1 MGLTPIHDIP
11 ACICAAL
18 HVNTRFGSHHQPL
31 AATGDGLRLSTNGKH
46 RHGNIGTMQ
55 IKECN

>member
-18 HVNTRFGSHHQPL
+18 HETLADTQPL
-31 AATGDGLRLSTNGKH
+31 AAAGDGLRLSTNGKH
-46 RHGNIGTMQ
+46 GHGNIGTMQ
-55 IKECN
+55 INECN